1 MEYIIINAQF
11 HSWYPGRRIASVIDN
26 KNGKSMTNHCANI
39 ENIANVVEYIKNM
52 DPKQFANVRDEV
64 FEVFEEIEVDFEE
77 IMGQDSD
84 EEMLSWLC

>member
-1 MEYIIINAQF
+1 
-11 HSWYPGRRIASVIDN
+11 
-26 KNGKSMTNHCANI
+26 MTNHCANI

-52 DPKQFANVRDEV
+52 DPKQFANIRDEV